1 MAMME
6 QIPLVSLN
14 DAAKASGKSYYEVY
28 NLVASGRLSRIKRG
42 SRVFVP
48 AAELRGY
55 MDDPENFSARRS
67 TAVSPIFWRGI
78 EYIPDDRRDGRDV
91 LLWVD
96 GHSAL
101 CSWCD
106 GWRDSVGRIVRGAT
120 HYADV
125 EGPGA

>member
-1 MAMME
+1 MME
-6 QIPLVSLN
+6 QRPLVSLN

-28 NLVASGRLSRIKRG
+28 NLIASGRLTRVKQG
-42 SRVFVP
+42 SRVFVR
-48 AAELRGY
+48 AAELRAY
-55 MDDPENFSARRS
+55 MDDPKFSARREG
-67 TAVSPIFWRGI
+67 AASPIFWRGI

-96 GHSAL
+96 GHSAI

-106 GWRDSVGRIVRGAT
+106 GWRDPVGRIVRGAT